1 MRTALAAAA
10 ATALLTLC
18 SCAAG
23 PAAAPRPAA
32 ARAAAAPAPATSP
45 AEAQKQR
52 QQQRDLVIRNGR
64 IIDGSGNAWFYG
76 DVLVR
81 GGKIAAVGKVAA
93 NPDADTIDATGLV
106 VAPGFIDVHTHAD
119 NDAIGSRCENF
130 VRNGVTTLV
139 VGNCGGSPRDI
150 GAYFDRL
157 RAKGSGC
164 NVAALIG
171 HNTIL
176 GATKGDAAGDLT
188 PEQMAKA
195 KRIVAEAMR
204 DGAVGLST
212 GLIYKPGTYSNT
224 EEIIEL
230 AKVAGASG
238 GIYATHMRDEGT
250 GILAAIDEAVRIGR
264 EAKCRVEISHFK
276 LPSDVAQKIGG
287 ADATLGKV
295 MAARAAGQEVW
306 VDQYPY
312 TASSTGLNTMLPDWV
327 FDQGNETARARL
339 ADPEQV
345 KKILDGMRQNHE
357 VRRKRTSL
365 AYAVIASSRAEPT
378 LAGRN
383 MHEVAQIFKLR
394 EQAKASGGD
403 AELLSSKPVAGGAK
417 LPEVTMEDQYRA
429 VIDLARRG
437 GAQMVF
443 HTMDEREVEQI
454 MKHPLVSVASDSGVR
469 AFGSGMPHP
478 RGYGTNAR
486 VLGRYVRERKLI
498 PLEDAVRK
506 MTSLPATAFRLD
518 DRGLVRPGY
527 VADLAI
533 FDPQTVSD
541 KATFEKP
548 HAYAEGVRHVVV
560 NGRLVLS
567 DGEMTGV
574 LPGGPVYG
582 PGTQPAA
589 RGDEAAATVTA
600 VDAAR

>member
-1 MRTALAAAA
+1 MGYNSVMRIALP
-10 ATALLTLC
+10 LLWVFASLTF
-18 SCAAG
+18 
-23 PAAAPRPAA
+23 AAAPTTKAV
-32 ARAAAAPAPATSP
+32 
-45 AEAQKQR
+45 AQP
-52 QQQRDLVIRNGR
+52 DDEIVIRNGR
-64 IIDGSGNAWFYG
+64 IVDGTGNMWFYG

-81 GGKIAAVGKVAA
+81 GGKIAAIGKV
-93 NPDADTIDATGLV
+93 DTKPTAEVIDARGLV

-130 VRNGVTTLV
+130 IRNGVTTLV
-139 VGNCGGSPRDI
+139 VGNCGGSPRNVGD
-150 GAYFDRL
+150 YFTRL
-157 RAKGSGC
+157 REKGSAC
-164 NVAALIG
+164 NAAVLIG

-176 GATKGDAAGDLT
+176 GMTKGDAAGDLT

-195 KRIVAEAMR
+195 KEIVARAMR

-212 GLIYKPGTYSNT
+212 GLIYKPGTYSKT

-230 AKVAGASG
+230 AKVASESG

-250 GILAAIDEAVRIGR
+250 DILDAIDEAVRIGR
-264 EAKCRVEISHFK
+264 EAKCRVQISHFK
-276 LPSDVAQKIGG
+276 LPSDVAKKIGG
-287 ADATLGKV
+287 ADATLGRV

-306 VDQYPY
+306 IDQYPY

-327 FDQGNETARARL
+327 FDKGREEAEKRL

-345 KKILDGMRQNHE
+345 KTILADMRKNHE

-383 MHEVAQIFKLR
+383 MLEVSQLFKLR
-394 EQAKASGGD
+394 EQTKGTDGVV
-403 AELLSSKPVAGGAK
+403 ELLSSDPKK
-417 LPEVTMEDQYRA
+417 LPKVTMEDQYRA

-443 HTMDEREVEQI
+443 HTMDEQEVADI

-469 AFGSGMPHP
+469 SFGSGMPHP

-486 VLGRYVRERKLI
+486 VLGRYVREKKLI
-498 PLEDAVRK
+498 TVEDAVRK
-506 MTSLPATAFRLD
+506 MTSLPATAFRMG

-527 VADLAI
+527 GADLAI
-533 FDPQTVSD
+533 FDPEIVSD

-548 HAYAEGVRHVVV
+548 HAYAEGMRHVVV
-560 NGRLVLS
+560 NGRLVLKN
-567 DGEMTGV
+567 GEMTGL
-574 LPGGPVYG
+574 LPGGPIYG
-582 PGTQPAA
+582 PGTRNSADAGAAAAAAVNAA
-589 RGDEAAATVTA
+589 R
-600 VDAAR
+600 